1 MYILLLN
8 CRIIYSSYMK
18 LFSFAPPFGF
28 PASTFPC
35 LIVFAHE
42 T

>member
-18 LFSFAPPFGF
+18 LSFAPSFGF